1 MVVRRFSILSEE
13 DNQNS
18 KDHKDSYRNNSDPQ
32 YLPSLV
38 IVVLILLE
46 VDINGKSEISVR
58 VVSSH

>member
-1 MVVRRFSILSEE
+1 MVVGCFPILSEE

-38 IVVLILLE
+38 MVVLILLE
-46 VDINGKSEISVR
+46 IDINCKSEISVR